1 MRSIGITGG
10 VGSGKSVVLDYL
22 RDHYGARLIVADE
35 VARYLEEPGEACY
48 NELLELLG
56 KEVLGV
62 DGYFDNKKF
71 AAAIF
76 SDEKKLAAVNAIVH
90 PEVKK
95 FILSEMEKEE
105 RKGCRYFVVEA
116 ALLIEEHY
124 DEVLDEL
131 WYIYVPEETRRDR
144 LKASRGYSDKKI
156 DSIFAVQ
163 LPEQEFRSHCRYVID
178 NSGELPETYRQ
189 IDGLIRQQW

>member
-1 MRSIGITGG
+1 MQSIGVTGG
-10 VGSGKSVVLDYL
+10 VGSGKSVILDYL
-22 RDHYGARLIVADE
+22 REHYGARLIVADE
-35 VARYLEEPGEACY
+35 VARQLEEPGEACY

-56 KEVLGV
+56 RDVLGS

-95 FILSEMEKEE
+95 YILSEMEKEE
-105 RKGCRYFVVEA
+105 KNGCRYFVVEA

-131 WYIYVPEETRRDR
+131 WYVYVPEVIRRDR
-144 LKASRGYSDKKI
+144 LKASRGYSDEKI
-156 DSIFAVQ
+156 DSIFAAQ
-163 LPEQEFRSHCRYVID
+163 LSEQEFREHCRYVID
-178 NSGELPETYRQ
+178 NGNDLSYTYRQ
-189 IDGLIRQQW
+189 IDELIGQE

>member
-1 MRSIGITGG
+1 MRTIGVTGG

-22 RDHYGARLIVADE
+22 RDRYGARLIVADD
-35 VARYLEEPGEACY
+35 VARQLEEPGAACY

-56 KEVLGV
+56 REVLGS

-90 PEVKK
+90 PEVRKY
-95 FILSEMEKEE
+95 ILSEMEKEE
-105 RKGCRYFVVEA
+105 KRGCRYFVAEA

-131 WYIYVPEETRRDR
+131 WYIFVPENIRRER
-144 LKASRGYSDKKI
+144 LKSSRGYSDEKI
-156 DSIFAVQ
+156 DRIFEAQ
-163 LPEQEFRSHCRYVID
+163 LSEREFREHCIYVID
-178 NSGELPETYRQ
+178 NGSSLTETYRQ
-189 IDGLIRQQW
+189 IDELMDKD

>member
-1 MRSIGITGG
+1 MRSIGVTGG
-10 VGSGKSVVLDYL
+10 VGSGKSVILDYL

-35 VARYLEEPGEACY
+35 VARQLEEPGEACY

-56 KEVLGV
+56 RDVLGS

-95 FILSEMEKEE
+95 YILSEMEKEE
-105 RKGCRYFVVEA
+105 KNGCKYFVVEA

-131 WYIYVPEETRRDR
+131 WYVYVPEVIRRDR
-144 LKASRGYSDKKI
+144 LKASRSYSDEKI
-156 DSIFAVQ
+156 DSIFAAQ
-163 LPEQEFRSHCRYVID
+163 LSEQEFREHCRYVID
-178 NSGELPETYRQ
+178 NGNDLSYTYRQ
-189 IDGLIRQQW
+189 IDELIGQE

>member
-1 MRSIGITGG
+1 MRTIGVTGG

-22 RDHYGARLIVADE
+22 RDRYGARLIVADD
-35 VARYLEEPGEACY
+35 VARQLEEPGAACY

-56 KEVLGV
+56 REVLGR

-90 PEVKK
+90 PEVRKY
-95 FILSEMEKEE
+95 ILSEMEKEE
-105 RKGCRYFVVEA
+105 KRGCRYFVAEA

-131 WYIYVPEETRRDR
+131 WYIFVPENIRRER
-144 LKASRGYSDKKI
+144 LKSSRGYSDEKI
-156 DSIFAVQ
+156 DSIFEAQ
-163 LPEQEFRSHCRYVID
+163 LSEREYREHCVYVID
-178 NSGELPETYRQ
+178 NGSSLTETYRQ
-189 IDGLIRQQW
+189 IDELMDKD

>member
-1 MRSIGITGG
+1 MRTIGVTGG

-22 RDHYGARLIVADE
+22 RDRYGARLIVADD
-35 VARYLEEPGEACY
+35 VARQLEEPGAPCY

-56 KEVLGV
+56 REVLGS

-90 PEVKK
+90 PEVRKY
-95 FILSEMEKEE
+95 ILSEMEKEE
-105 RKGCRYFVVEA
+105 KRGCRYFVAEA

-131 WYIYVPEETRRDR
+131 WYIFVPENIRRER
-144 LKASRGYSDKKI
+144 LKSSRGYSDEKI
-156 DSIFAVQ
+156 DSIFEAQ
-163 LPEQEFRSHCRYVID
+163 LSEREFREHCIYVID
-178 NSGELPETYRQ
+178 NGSSLTETYRQ
-189 IDGLIRQQW
+189 IDELMDKD

>member
-1 MRSIGITGG
+1 MRSIGVTGG
-10 VGSGKSVVLDYL
+10 VGSGKSVILDYL

-35 VARYLEEPGEACY
+35 VARQLEEPGEACY

-56 KEVLGV
+56 RDVLGS

-95 FILSEMEKEE
+95 YILTEMEKEE
-105 RKGCRYFVVEA
+105 KNGCRYFVVEA

-131 WYIYVPEETRRDR
+131 WYVYVPEVIRRDR
-144 LKASRGYSDKKI
+144 LKASRSYSDEKI
-156 DSIFAVQ
+156 DSIFAAQ
-163 LPEQEFRSHCRYVID
+163 LSEQEFREHCRYVID
-178 NSGELPETYRQ
+178 NGNDLSYTYRQ
-189 IDGLIRQQW
+189 IDELIGQE

>member
-62 DGYFDNKKF
+62 GGYFDNKKF

-95 FILSEMEKEE
+95 YILSEMEKEE
-105 RKGCRYFVVEA
+105 R
-116 ALLIEEHY
+116 
-124 DEVLDEL
+124 
-131 WYIYVPEETRRDR
+131 
-144 LKASRGYSDKKI
+144 
-156 DSIFAVQ
+156 
-163 LPEQEFRSHCRYVID
+163 
-178 NSGELPETYRQ
+178 
-189 IDGLIRQQW
+189 

>member
-1 MRSIGITGG
+1 MRTIGVTGG

-22 RDHYGARLIVADE
+22 RDHYGARLIVADD
-35 VARYLEEPGEACY
+35 VARQLEEPGAACY

-56 KEVLGV
+56 REVLGS

-90 PEVKK
+90 PEVRKY
-95 FILSEMEKEE
+95 ILSEMEKEE
-105 RKGCRYFVVEA
+105 KRGCRYFVAEA

-131 WYIYVPEETRRDR
+131 WYIFVPENIRRER
-144 LKASRGYSDKKI
+144 LKSSRGYSDEKI
-156 DSIFAVQ
+156 DSIFEAQ
-163 LPEQEFRSHCRYVID
+163 LSEREFREHCIYVID
-178 NSGELPETYRQ
+178 NGSSLTETYRQ
-189 IDGLIRQQW
+189 IDELMDKD

>member
-1 MRSIGITGG
+1 MRSIGVTGG
-10 VGSGKSVVLDYL
+10 VGSGKSVILEYL

-35 VARYLEEPGEACY
+35 VARQLEEPGEACY

-56 KEVLGV
+56 REVLGI
-62 DGYFDNKKF
+62 DGHFDNKKF
-71 AAAIF
+71 ASAIF

-95 FILSEMEKEE
+95 YILSEMEKEE
-105 RKGCRYFVVEA
+105 KNGCRYFVVEA

-131 WYIYVPEETRRDR
+131 WYIYVPEEIRRSR
-144 LKASRGYSDKKI
+144 LKASRSYSDEKI
-156 DSIFAVQ
+156 DSIFAAQ
-163 LPEQEFRSHCRYVID
+163 LSEKEFREHCRYVID
-178 NSGELPETYRQ
+178 NGNDLSETYRQ
-189 IDGLIRQQW
+189 IDELIGQ

>member
-1 MRSIGITGG
+1 MRTIGVTGG

-22 RDHYGARLIVADE
+22 RDRYGARLIVADD
-35 VARYLEEPGEACY
+35 VARQLEEPGAACY

-56 KEVLGV
+56 REVLGS

-90 PEVKK
+90 PEVRKY
-95 FILSEMEKEE
+95 ILSEMEKEE
-105 RKGCRYFVVEA
+105 KRGCRYFVAEA

-131 WYIYVPEETRRDR
+131 WYIFVPENIRRER
-144 LKASRGYSDKKI
+144 LKSSRGYSDEKI
-156 DSIFAVQ
+156 DSIFEAQ
-163 LPEQEFRSHCRYVID
+163 LSEREFREHCIYVID
-178 NSGELPETYRQ
+178 NGSSLTETYRQ
-189 IDGLIRQQW
+189 IDELMDKD

>member
-1 MRSIGITGG
+1 MRTIGVTGG

-22 RDHYGARLIVADE
+22 RDRYGARLIVADD
-35 VARYLEEPGEACY
+35 VARQLEEPGAPCY

-56 KEVLGV
+56 KEVLGS

-90 PEVKK
+90 PEVRKY
-95 FILSEMEKEE
+95 ILSEMEKEE
-105 RKGCRYFVVEA
+105 KRGCRYFVAEA

-131 WYIYVPEETRRDR
+131 WYIFVPENIRRER
-144 LKASRGYSDKKI
+144 LKSSRGYSDEKI
-156 DSIFAVQ
+156 DSIFEAQ
-163 LPEQEFRSHCRYVID
+163 LSEREFREHCIYVID
-178 NSGELPETYRQ
+178 NGSSLTETYRQ
-189 IDGLIRQQW
+189 IDELMDKD

>member
-1 MRSIGITGG
+1 MRTIGVTGG

-22 RDHYGARLIVADE
+22 RDRYGARLIVADD
-35 VARYLEEPGEACY
+35 VARQLEEPGAPCY

-56 KEVLGV
+56 REVLGS

-95 FILSEMEKEE
+95 YILSEMEKEE
-105 RKGCRYFVVEA
+105 KRGCRYFVAEA

-131 WYIYVPEETRRDR
+131 WYIFVPENIRRER
-144 LKASRGYSDKKI
+144 LKSSRGYSDEKI
-156 DSIFAVQ
+156 DSIFEAQ
-163 LPEQEFRSHCRYVID
+163 LSEREFREHCIYVID
-178 NSGELPETYRQ
+178 NGSSLTETYRQ
-189 IDGLIRQQW
+189 IDELMDKD

>member
-1 MRSIGITGG
+1 MRSIGVTGG
-10 VGSGKSVVLDYL
+10 VGSGKSVILDYL

-35 VARYLEEPGEACY
+35 VARQLEEPGEACY

-56 KEVLGV
+56 RDVLGS

-95 FILSEMEKEE
+95 YILSEMEKEE
-105 RKGCRYFVVEA
+105 KNGCRYFVVEA

-131 WYIYVPEETRRDR
+131 WYVYVPEVIRRDR

-156 DSIFAVQ
+156 DSIFAAQ
-163 LPEQEFRSHCRYVID
+163 LSEQEFREHCRYVID
-178 NSGELPETYRQ
+178 NGNDLSYTYRQ
-189 IDGLIRQQW
+189 IDELIGQE